1 MAVTGLECV
10 DCLGPWISPRTGK
23 PTKSLVDRYRYP
35 PQECEIREGAELHQR
50 GGGTFGKVV
59 ECDRLRRTLDIKTT
73 QTARPV
79 SAFVSE
85 RVSPDVLSDAIC
97 RIAEGA
103 AAHGLGN
110 QAPNRAAIDLLMRRA
125 PRVAGTDLASTWRHL
140 DESTVQFATRIVG
153 DLDDTLLP
161 IQGPPGSGK
170 TYAGA
175 RMIVELIRQGR
186 RVGVTANSHKVIRNL
201 IDAALSAA
209 AAAGPPV
216 KAGHKVG
223 EVDAASTIVRE
234 FDDNNSPL
242 AALHARQIRHCSA
255 ATSYLWARP
264 EYADAVDVLF
274 VDEAGQMSLA
284 NALAVSHAARSLV
297 LLGDPRQLEQPQKGS
312 HPDGVGVSALDHI
325 LGPHATMPVDRGL
338 FLPETWRL
346 APPICLA
353 ASELLYEGKLSPAAG
368 VERVRLS
375 GAGRFEGAGIWIV
388 PVEHE
393 GNRNASD
400 EEVEAVVA
408 LVDEILAPGA
418 RWTDAS
424 GGERP
429 LTDQDV
435 LVVAP
440 YNAHVNRVDDRL
452 RAQGRAI
459 RVGTVDR
466 FQGQEAP
473 VVIYTMAT
481 SSPDEAPRGLE
492 FLYSAN
498 RLNVATSRAKAAA
511 IIVASPKLFT
521 PECRTPRQ
529 MGLANALCRL
539 KELSL

>member
-1 MAVTGLECV
+1 
-10 DCLGPWISPRTGK
+10 
-23 PTKSLVDRYRYP
+23 
-35 PQECEIREGAELHQR
+35 
-50 GGGTFGKVV
+50 
-59 ECDRLRRTLDIKTT
+59 
-73 QTARPV
+73 
-79 SAFVSE
+79 
-85 RVSPDVLSDAIC
+85 
-97 RIAEGA
+97 
-103 AAHGLGN
+103 
-110 QAPNRAAIDLLMRRA
+110 
-125 PRVAGTDLASTWRHL
+125 
-140 DESTVQFATRIVG
+140 
-153 DLDDTLLP
+153 
-161 IQGPPGSGK
+161 
-170 TYAGA
+170 
-175 RMIVELIRQGR
+175 MIVELIRQGR
-186 RVGVTANSHKVIRNL
+186 RVGVTATSHKVIRNL
-201 IDAALSAA
+201 LDAALSAA
-209 AAAGPPV
+209 AEAGVPL
-216 KAGHKVG
+216 KAGHKVS
-223 EVDAASTIVRE
+223 EIDATSAIVRE
-234 FDDNNSPL
+234 FDDNGSPL
-242 AALHARQIRHCSA
+242 AALHANQIHLLGGTA
-255 ATSYLWARP
+255 YLWARP
-264 EYADAVDVLF
+264 EYAAAVDVLF

-325 LGPHATMPVDRGL
+325 LGEHATMPADRGL

-346 APPICLA
+346 APPICRA
-353 ASELLYEGKLSPAAG
+353 TSELFYEGKLSPAAG
-368 VERVRLS
+368 VERVCLS
-375 GAGRFEGAGIWIV
+375 GVGRFDGAGLWIV

-408 LVDEILAPGA
+408 LVDEILVPGA
-418 RWTDAS
+418 RWTDAA
-424 GGERP
+424 GGEHP
-429 LTDQDV
+429 LADQDV

-452 RAQGRAI
+452 RAGGRAI
-459 RVGTVDR
+459 RVGTVDK

-511 IIVASPKLFT
+511 IIVASPKLFA